1 MRLDLL
7 ERSALRD
14 GPLHRLDP
22 RLSLLTT
29 LTFVV
34 AVVLTP
40 PGQWVVF
47 ATEGLLLAFWVGLSG
62 EAPGV
67 LFRRWIAF
75 SPLLLFLGAMI
86 ALSHPQRPELGLAGV
101 AGSIVIKNSMALVMV
116 LVLSRITPFPRLLGG
131 LRRLGLPAVL
141 VATLHF
147 MYRYVHVLGDE
158 ADRMIQ
164 ARRAR
169 TFRRSGRLDWG
180 LLTGLLGLLF
190 LRAFERG
197 ERVHSAMLARGWD
210 GVLRSLDASEDW
222 TDANP

>member
-7 ERSALRD
+7 ERQALRD
-14 GPLHRLDP
+14 GPLQRLDA
-22 RLSLLTT
+22 RASLLIT

-34 AVVLTP
+34 AVVATP
-40 PGQWVVF
+40 PGRWE
-47 ATEGLLLAFWVGLSG
+47 ALAAEGLFLALWVGLAG
-62 EAPGV
+62 EEPSR
-67 LFRRWIAF
+67 LLRRWLAF
-75 SPLLLFLGAMI
+75 SPLLVFLAAMV
-86 ALSHPQRPELGLAGV
+86 ALTHPKRGDLGLVGV
-101 AGSIVIKNSMALVMV
+101 AGSILAKNSMALGMV
-116 LVLSRITPFPRLLGG
+116 LVLGGVTAFPRLLGAMA
-131 LRRLGLPAVL
+131 RLGVPAVL

-169 TFRRSGRLDWG
+169 SFRRSGRLDWG

-197 ERVHSAMLARGWD
+197 ERVHAAMLARGWD
-210 GVLRSLDASEDW
+210 GMIRSLDGAEDGR
-222 TDANP
+222 

>member
-7 ERSALRD
+7 ERSALRE
-14 GPLHRLDP
+14 GPLHRRDA
-22 RLSLLTT
+22 RLTFLVT

-34 AVVLTP
+34 AVVVTP
-40 PGQWVVF
+40 PGEWVAF
-47 ATEGLLLAFWVGLSG
+47 AVEGLLLAFWVGLSG
-62 EAPGV
+62 ESPAR
-67 LFRRWIAF
+67 LFRRWLPFA
-75 SPLLLFLGAMI
+75 PLVLFLGGMI
-86 ALSHPQRPELGLAGV
+86 ALSHPQRAELGLMGV
-101 AGSIVIKNSMALVMV
+101 AGSIVIKNSMALVML
-116 LVLSRITPFPRLLGG
+116 LVLGSVTSFPRLLGG
-131 LRRLGLPAVL
+131 MRRLGVPAVL

-197 ERVHSAMLARGWD
+197 ERVHAAMLARGWD
-210 GVLRSLDASEDW
+210 GVLRTLDASEDW
-222 TDANP
+222 TDAN